1 MESMIKIEVKNLV
14 KVFGSQTQK
23 ALEMFQKGFT
33 KEQILTKTGQT
44 IAVNNISF
52 SVEDGETF
60 VIMGLSGCGKSTIL
74 RCLNRL
80 IEPTSG
86 SVLIDG
92 ENITK
97 LKPRGLRQIR
107 QRKMAMVFQQFALLP
122 HRTVLENAVYGLEVQ
137 GVAKEER
144 ETRADK
150 ALALVGLAGW
160 ENSYPDNLSGGMK
173 QRVGLARALTNDPEI
188 LLMDEAFSALDP
200 LIRDEMQE
208 ELLYLQKQMNKTIVF
223 ITHDLSEALRLG
235 DHIAFVKDGSLVQI
249 GTPEE
254 ITEQPADDY
263 VAKFVNIIKKTRG
276 VL

>member
-1 MESMIKIEVKNLV
+1 MIKIEVKNLV